1 MGATKSQGSIL
12 KIEDYSARGAAK
24 TITGITAASPPVVT
38 AVAHGYNNGDI
49 VLISGVVGM
58 VEVNDR
64 VFQVA
69 NKSTDT
75 FELEGVLGTS
85 YTAYSSGGSAYK
97 LTLLEVG
104 RVANFSGFDGQSNE
118 IDVTHLRSTAKE
130 YLIGLQDFGN
140 AQFTVQMDNADTGQD
155 ELRSAKG
162 LAVGHGFS
170 LQLSDGTIATF
181 LALVRQFTIDLG
193 GPDNAVQSQISL
205 RISGEP
211 AWFV

>member
-1 MGATKSQGSIL
+1 MGAIKSQGSIL
-12 KIEDYSARGAAK
+12 KIETTRAAAK

-38 AVAHGYNNGDI
+38 ATAHGYSNGDI
-49 VLISGVVGM
+49 VVITGVVGM
-58 VEVNDR
+58 VQVNDR
-64 VFQVA
+64 CFQVA
-69 NKSTDT
+69 SVTTDT
-75 FELEGVLGTS
+75 FELEGVVGTG

-97 LTLLEVG
+97 LTLGEVG

-130 YLIGLQDFGN
+130 FLIGLQDFGN
-140 AQFTVQMDNADTGQD
+140 AQFSVQMDNADTGQD
-155 ELRSAKG
+155 ELRDAK
-162 LAVGHGFS
+162 ADATARGFS
-170 LQLSDGTIATF
+170 LQLSDGSIATF